1 MAEKQFYT
9 KPKEEKIVEFDLDD
23 RHLVF
28 RVPKKSGLIASVV
41 NNVGLDARN
50 LDTDSTR
57 DLLNWIGQGLSDE
70 DGEWIF
76 GRLTDDEDDFDLED
90 INEIAKY
97 ILGQASN
104 RPSRR
109 RRG

>member
-1 MAEKQFYT
+1 MGKQFVT
-9 KPKEEKIVEFDLDD
+9 QEKEQKTVEFDVDD
-23 RHLVF
+23 RHIVF
-28 RVPKKSGLIASVV
+28 QVPKKSGLIASVV
-41 NNVGLDARN
+41 NNVGLDNRN

-57 DLLNWIGQGLSDE
+57 DLLNWLGEGMTE
-70 DGEWIF
+70 DDSKWLL
-76 GRLTDDEDDFDLED
+76 GRLVDPDDNFDLED

-104 RPSRR
+104 RPTRR

>member
-1 MAEKQFYT
+1 MGKQFVT
-9 KPKEEKIVEFDLDD
+9 QEKERKTVEFDVDD
-23 RHLVF
+23 RHIVF
-28 RVPKKSGLIASVV
+28 QVPKKSGLIASVV
-41 NNVGLDARN
+41 NKVGLDSRN

-57 DLLNWIGQGLSDE
+57 DLLNWLGEGMTE
-70 DGEWIF
+70 DDSAWLL
-76 GRLTDDEDDFDLED
+76 GRLLDPDDEFDLDD

-97 ILGQASN
+97 ILGQTTN

>member
-1 MAEKQFYT
+1 MAKQFTTT
-9 KPKEEKIVEFDLDD
+9 KKEAKVVDFDLDD

-28 RVPKKSGLIASVV
+28 TVPKKSGLIASVV

-57 DLLNWIGQGLSDE
+57 DLLNWLGDGFSDE
-70 DGEWIF
+70 DGKWVLD
-76 GRLTDDEDDFDLED
+76 RLSDPDDDFDLED

-104 RPSRR
+104 RPTRR